1 MGPMLETIF
10 GGMKDLTL
18 GQECAR
24 AVLIFFYGLVMLRL
38 SGRRTFAQM
47 SAVDLVIS
55 IIVGSNLSR
64 AMTGGVPFWGTLASV
79 IVLVVLHLIL
89 AFAVARSPRLARWVE
104 GGPIILSRDGMI
116 LERAR
121 LAAKISLADLDESL
135 REKGLDGL
143 EEIGK
148 TKKLV
153 LEPSGKI
160 SVIRKAD
167 R

>member
-1 MGPMLETIF
+1 MGPTLETIF

-24 AVLIFFYGLVMLRL
+24 AVLIFFYGLAMLRL

-47 SAVDLVIS
+47 SAIDLVIS

-64 AMTGGVPFWGTLASV
+64 AMTGGVPLWGTLASV
-79 IVLVVLHLIL
+79 IVLVVLHLML
-89 AFAVARSPRLARWVE
+89 AFAVARNPRLARWVE
-104 GGPIILSRDGMI
+104 GDPVILSRDGTI

-143 EEIGK
+143 GEIGK
-148 TKKLV
+148 TRKLV

-160 SVIRKAD
+160 SVIKKED
-167 R
+167 

>member
-1 MGPMLETIF
+1 MGSMLETIF

-24 AVLIFFYGLVMLRL
+24 AVLIFFYGLGMLRL

-47 SAVDLVIS
+47 SAIDMIIS

-79 IVLVVLHLIL
+79 MVLVALHLML
-89 AFAVARSPRLARWVE
+89 AYAVARNPRLAEWVE
-104 GGPIILSRDGMI
+104 GGPVILARDGMI
-116 LERAR
+116 QERAR

-143 EEIGK
+143 AEIDK
-148 TKKLV
+148 TRKLI

-160 SVIRKAD
+160 SVIKKESR
-167 R
+167 

>member
-1 MGPMLETIF
+1 MEFLF

-18 GQECAR
+18 AQECAR
-24 AVLIFFYGLVMLRL
+24 AVLIFFYGLAMLRL

-79 IVLVVLHLIL
+79 AVLVALHLVL
-89 AFAVARSPRLARWVE
+89 AHAVARSPRLSKLVE
-104 GGPIILSRDGMI
+104 GSPVVLAEKGQIH
-116 LERAR
+116 EEAR
-121 LAAKISLADLDESL
+121 LRCKISMSDLDESL
-135 REKGLDGL
+135 REHGLDGL
-143 EEIGK
+143 DDIAS
-148 TKKLV
+148 TRKLV

-160 SVIRKAD
+160 SVITARHD
-167 R
+167 DS

>member
-1 MGPMLETIF
+1 MGPALETIF

-18 GQECAR
+18 AQECAR
-24 AVLIFFYGLVMLRL
+24 AVLIFFYGLGMLRL

-89 AFAVARSPRLARWVE
+89 AYGVARYPGLARWVE
-104 GGPIILSRDGMI
+104 GSPVVLAHDGTII
-116 LERAR
+116 ERAR
-121 LAAKISLADLDESL
+121 LASKISLADLDESL
-135 REKGLDGL
+135 REEGLDGL
-143 EEIGK
+143 AEIGK

-160 SVIRKAD
+160 SVIKAD